1 MIKVVE
7 KETFKVVDVYD
18 ITYDTCGFPLF
29 LIYENSQWVRR
40 SAKHYEPID

>member
-18 ITYDTCGFPLF
+18 ITYDTNGYPLF
-29 LIYENSQWVRR
+29 LIYEDGQWFRR
-40 SAKHYEPID
+40 GARHYEPVV